1 MTTAPRPDP
10 DSPAEEHHVPSP
22 SPAAERT
29 LGSRP
34 EFPPHVL
41 RSEGT
46 PKEAPSGATPI
57 PTPSTAAPLPAPSV
71 PRNTL
76 DTATTSAPA
85 KSPAGVNGAATELLT
100 FDALRRDP
108 LVQAFIKRADVQL
121 GVLGYTEHGQRHTS
135 LVANIARNTLQ
146 RLGYPERTCE
156 LAAIAGYLHDIGNC
170 VSRRDHATAGALMAK
185 DILLGHGMAVEEVA
199 VVMGAIGNHEET
211 TGDPVGE
218 ISAALNIADKADVH
232 RSRVR
237 ETDPSKF
244 DIHDRVNFASQH
256 SFVRVDG
263 ETKRVELEMTIDT
276 KIAPLMDYF
285 EIFLNR
291 MVFIRRA
298 VKFLDC
304 EFRLTINRSRM
315 L

>member
-1 MTTAPRPDP
+1 MPPPGPPPSNRDI
-10 DSPAEEHHVPSP
+10 PSP
-22 SPAAERT
+22 SSDSGPDTGTTTEALPESPSTSGAAA
-29 LGSRP
+29 GAVKP
-34 EFPPHVL
+34 
-41 RSEGT
+41 
-46 PKEAPSGATPI
+46 APSGATPI
-57 PTPSTAAPLPAPSV
+57 LTPNTAAPLPAPAV
-71 PRNTL
+71 TRNTL
-76 DTATTSAPA
+76 DTATTVGA
-85 KSPAGVNGAATELLT
+85 KTPSGTNGAALQLVT
-100 FDALRRDP
+100 FEGLRRDP

-121 GVLGYTEHGQRHTS
+121 GILGYTEHGQRHTS
-135 LVANIARNTLQ
+135 LVANIARNILQ

-185 DILLGHGMAVEEVA
+185 DVLLGNGMAIEEVA

-237 ETDPSKF
+237 ETNPAKF

-263 ETKRVELEMTIDT
+263 ETKRVELEMSIDT
-276 KIAPLMDYF
+276 KIASLMEYF

-304 EFRLTINRSRM
+304 EFRLTINRNRM